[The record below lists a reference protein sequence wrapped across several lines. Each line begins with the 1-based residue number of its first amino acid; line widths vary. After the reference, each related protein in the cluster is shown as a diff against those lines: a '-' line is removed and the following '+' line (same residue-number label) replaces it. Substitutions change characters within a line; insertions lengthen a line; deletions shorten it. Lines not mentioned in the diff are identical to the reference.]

1 MSCDGPASHHYKEI
15 ERVEKVPNVPIQ
27 RPHCSDWLEMPE
39 VGQKR
44 NNYTEN
50 DFMGTVTKIDGA
62 MAHRERMQNSAFWIF
77 LWNDVYENDETE
89 AKIQRKKEAAEAALS
104 KIARENVAKAAS
116 QLLVAVSTLLV
127 QLCQRRHLLWPHRF
141 WTTQ

>member
-1 MSCDGPASHHYKEI
+1 
-15 ERVEKVPNVPIQ
+15 
-27 RPHCSDWLEMPE
+27 
-39 VGQKR
+39 
-44 NNYTEN
+44 
-50 DFMGTVTKIDGA
+50 MGTVTKIDGA